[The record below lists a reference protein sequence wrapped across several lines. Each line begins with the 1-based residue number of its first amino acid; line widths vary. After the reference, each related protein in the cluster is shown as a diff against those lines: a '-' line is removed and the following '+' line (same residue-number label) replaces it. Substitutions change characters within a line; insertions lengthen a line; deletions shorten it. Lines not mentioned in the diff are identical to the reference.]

1 MKYLR
6 DVDHTT
12 GQGDGGADVSE
23 IHPSP
28 IDLPSIPDVISG
40 ALRRDIGRGIYKP
53 GPIRVRAIA
62 ERFGVSATPVREAL
76 RRLEAEG
83 LVSLRNRQIMVN
95 SLSIDEMHEIYRIRG
110 ELESFALRQAAAR
123 VAADEELLARLDS
136 MIEDMDRNE
145 HNPEEWRATNEEFH
159 KLIYRA
165 AEMPRLQSIIN
176 QLWAAVEPY
185 IRIYVSTV
193 KSFGT
198 AQEQHRLLVRQLR
211 SGEFDEAAQLMRE
224 HLRET
229 EELLAEGFG
238 EAEAP

>member
-1 MKYLR
+1 
-6 DVDHTT
+6 
-12 GQGDGGADVSE
+12 
-23 IHPSP
+23 
-28 IDLPSIPDVISG
+28 
-40 ALRRDIGRGIYKP
+40 
-53 GPIRVRAIA
+53 
-62 ERFGVSATPVREAL
+62 
-76 RRLEAEG
+76 
-83 LVSLRNRQIMVN
+83 
-95 SLSIDEMHEIYRIRG
+95 
-110 ELESFALRQAAAR
+110 
-123 VAADEELLARLDS
+123 
-136 MIEDMDRNE
+136 
-145 HNPEEWRATNEEFH
+145 
-159 KLIYRA
+159 
-165 AEMPRLQSIIN
+165 RLQSIIN